1 MSLRGCPTNAWGP
14 QQHTPVKQAE
24 VCKQVDK
31 MKPLR
36 VIRRLLTDT
45 GALSYL
51 QHVLQS
57 DALQGLSSPGKR
69 SFGLQEI
76 ELMGNTLC
84 KEGLHV
90 ALEKSR
96 QSSGYA
102 TSKDDLTAE
111 VFWGRRASGTA
122 STLKETTPLLGGV
135 SSST

>member
-1 MSLRGCPTNAWGP
+1 MSLRGCPTNALGP

-24 VCKQVDK
+24 VWKQVDK

-51 QHVLQS
+51 QQVLQS

-84 KEGLHV
+84 KEGLHFV
-90 ALEKSR
+90 LENLDKVR
-96 QSSGYA
+96 DMQFP
-102 TSKDDLTAE
+102 K
-111 VFWGRRASGTA
+111 
-122 STLKETTPLLGGV
+122 TT
-135 SSST
+135 